1 MMQKKKR
8 LREFFGTIAIACLLV
23 FLAKI
28 FVFFPTTVKG
38 ASMKPTLQDGDKLI
52 VNKLAKQFE
61 SYGRED
67 IIVVKTDNF
76 YVKRVIGL
84 PGDVIEV
91 RNDQLYVNHE
101 VTQEAYLYS
110 NKKQAEKKLMNLT
123 EDFGPITVPKN
134 KIFVM
139 GDNRLISRDSRNGLG
154 LIDREDV
161 LGELAAIYYPIE
173 HMKIMN

>member
-1 MMQKKKR
+1 MQKKKR
-8 LREFFGTIAIACLLV
+8 LREFFGIIASACLLA

-28 FVFFPTTVKG
+28 FLFFPTTVKG
-38 ASMKPTLQDGDKLI
+38 ASMRPTLQDGDKII

-84 PGDVIEV
+84 PGDVIEM

-101 VTQEAYLYS
+101 VKNEEYLHS
-110 NKKQAEKKLMNLT
+110 NKKQAEKN
-123 EDFGPITVPKN
+123 
-134 KIFVM
+134 
-139 GDNRLISRDSRNGLG
+139 
-154 LIDREDV
+154 
-161 LGELAAIYYPIE
+161 
-173 HMKIMN
+173 